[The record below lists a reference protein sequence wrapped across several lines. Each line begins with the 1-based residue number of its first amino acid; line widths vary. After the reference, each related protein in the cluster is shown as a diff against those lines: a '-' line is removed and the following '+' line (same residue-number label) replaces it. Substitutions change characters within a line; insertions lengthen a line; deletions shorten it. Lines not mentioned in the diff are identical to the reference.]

1 METIKERYMA
11 VPKFEDFLYPFLLQ
25 LKDKD
30 VSNKEMKEIL
40 IRHFNMNEE
49 DCLLKTKGGSAY
61 QIDDRIGWVR
71 QWLRR
76 ALFIEIPQK
85 GVYRI
90 TQRGKDY
97 LSNHTDLRQNDLM
110 EYPEYAEYATGKP
123 SEKKKEQKTAEVANE
138 ELTPTEQLEAA
149 MKKINDDLA
158 ADILQKARDLSPAK
172 FEQLVLDLLLAM
184 GYGGTNKDL
193 AKVTPIS
200 HDNGVDGII
209 PEDALGL
216 DKIYIQA
223 KRYKEDLSVGKPE
236 IQQFVGAL
244 NEQKASKGVFV
255 TTSSFTQGAKDSA
268 KNATSKIVLIDGNA
282 LAQYMIEFNVGV
294 SKRKTYEVKR
304 IDTDYFEE

>member
-1 METIKERYMA
+1 MA
-11 VPKFEDFLYPFLLQ
+11 IPKFQDFLYPFLLQ

-30 VSNKEMKEIL
+30 MSNREMKEKL
-40 IRHFNMNEE
+40 INHFSLTEE
-49 DCLLKTKGGSAY
+49 DCLVKTKGGSAF

-85 GVYRI
+85 GIYRI
-90 TQRGKDY
+90 TDRGKDY
-97 LSNHTDLRQNDLM
+97 LKMHSDLRQTDLM
-110 EYPEYAEYATGKP
+110 EYPEYAEYVGI
-123 SEKKKEQKTAEVANE
+123 SQEKKVETKTKVEQTSE
-138 ELTPTEQLEAA
+138 EFTPTEQLEAA

-158 ADILQKARDLSPAK
+158 ADILQKAREMSPAK

-184 GYGGTNKDL
+184 GYGGSNKDL
-193 AKVTPIS
+193 AKVTPSS

-223 KRYKEDLSVGKPE
+223 KRYKEGVSVHKPE
-236 IQQFVGAL
+236 IQQFIGAL
-244 NEQKASKGVFV
+244 SEQKASKGVFV
-255 TTSSFTQGAKDSA
+255 TTSVFTQGARESVSK
-268 KNATSKIVLIDGNA
+268 ATSKIVLIDGIA
-282 LAQYMIEFNVGV
+282 LAKYMIEFNVGV
-294 SKRKTYEVKR
+294 STKKTHEVKR

>member
-1 METIKERYMA
+1 MA
-11 VPKFEDFLYPFLLQ
+11 IPKFEDFLYPFLLQ

-30 VSNKEMKEIL
+30 VSNKEIKERI
-40 IRHFNMNEE
+40 IAHFGLTEE
-49 DCLLKTKGGSAY
+49 DRQLKTRGGSAY
-61 QIDDRIGWVR
+61 QLDDRIGWCR

-76 ALFIEIPQK
+76 ALFIEIPSK

-90 TQRGKDY
+90 TKRGSDY
-97 LSNHTDLRQNDLM
+97 LKSHSDLRQDDLM
-110 EYPEYAEYATGKP
+110 NYPEYAAYAGISATKKSNETIATGV
-123 SEKKKEQKTAEVANE
+123 SNE

-158 ADILQKARDLSPAK
+158 ADILQKTREMSPAK
-172 FEQLVLDLLLAM
+172 FEQLVVDLLVAM
-184 GYGGTNKDL
+184 GYGGSNKDL

-223 KRYKEDLSVGKPE
+223 KRYKEGNPVHKPE
-236 IQQFVGAL
+236 IQQFIGAL
-244 NEQKASKGVFV
+244 TEQKASKGVFV

-268 KNATSKIVLIDGNA
+268 NKASSKIVLIDGFA
-282 LAQYMIEFNVGV
+282 LAQYMIEFSVGV
-294 SKRKTYEVKR
+294 STRKAYVVKR
-304 IDTDYFEE
+304 LDTDYFEE

>member
-1 METIKERYMA
+1 MA
-11 VPKFEDFLYPFLLQ
+11 IPKFEDFLYPFLLQ
-25 LKDKD
+25 LKDAD
-30 VSNKEMKEIL
+30 MSNKDIKGKL
-40 IRHFNMNEE
+40 IGHFSLTDE
-49 DCLLKTKGGSAY
+49 DLQTKTKGGSAY
-61 QIDDRIGWVR
+61 QIDDRIGWCR

-76 ALFIEIPQK
+76 ALFIEIPEK

-90 TQRGKDY
+90 TKRGADY
-97 LSNHTDLRQNDLM
+97 LKTHSDLRQTDLL
-110 EYPEYAEYATGKP
+110 EYPEYAAYAGIS
-123 SEKKKEQKTAEVANE
+123 SEKKTSGKSEVESSNE

-158 ADILQKARDLSPAK
+158 ADILQKAREMSPAK

-223 KRYKEDLSVGKPE
+223 KRYKEGLPVSKPE
-236 IQQFVGAL
+236 IHQFIGAL
-244 NEQKASKGVFV
+244 SEQKASKGVFV
-255 TTSSFTQGAKDSA
+255 TTSNFTQGAKESVNKA
-268 KNATSKIVLIDGNA
+268 ASKIVLIDGIA

-294 SKRKTYEVKR
+294 STRKSYEIKRL
-304 IDTDYFEE
+304 DTDYFEE

>member
-1 METIKERYMA
+1 MA
-11 VPKFEDFLYPFLLQ
+11 IPKFQDFLYPFLLQ
-25 LKDKD
+25 LKDAD
-30 VSNKEMKEIL
+30 MSNKDIKEKL
-40 IRHFNMNEE
+40 IGHFGLTDE
-49 DCLLKTKGGSAY
+49 DLQMKTKGGSAY
-61 QIDDRIGWVR
+61 QIDDRIGWCR

-76 ALFIEIPQK
+76 ALFIEIPEK

-90 TQRGKDY
+90 TKRGADY
-97 LSNHTDLRQNDLM
+97 LKTHSDLRQTDLL
-110 EYPEYAEYATGKP
+110 EYPEYAAYAGIS
-123 SEKKKEQKTAEVANE
+123 SEKKTSGKSAIESSSE

-158 ADILQKARDLSPAK
+158 ADILQKAREMSPAK

-193 AKVTPIS
+193 ARVTPIS

-223 KRYKEDLSVGKPE
+223 KRYKEGLPVSKPE
-236 IQQFVGAL
+236 IHQFIGAL
-244 NEQKASKGVFV
+244 SEQKASKGVFV
-255 TTSSFTQGAKDSA
+255 TTSNFTQGAKESVNKA
-268 KNATSKIVLIDGNA
+268 ASKIVLIDGIA

-294 SKRKTYEVKR
+294 STRKSYEIKRL
-304 IDTDYFEE
+304 DTDYFEE

>member
-1 METIKERYMA
+1 MA
-11 VPKFEDFLYPFLLQ
+11 IPKFEDFLYPFLLQ
-25 LKDKD
+25 LKDAD
-30 VSNKEMKEIL
+30 MSNKDIKGKL
-40 IRHFNMNEE
+40 IGHFSLTDE
-49 DCLLKTKGGSAY
+49 DLQTKTKGGSAY
-61 QIDDRIGWVR
+61 QIDDRIGWCR

-76 ALFIEIPQK
+76 ALFIEIPEK

-90 TQRGKDY
+90 TKRGADY
-97 LSNHTDLRQNDLM
+97 LKTHSDLRQTDLL
-110 EYPEYAEYATGKP
+110 EYPEYAAYAGIS
-123 SEKKKEQKTAEVANE
+123 SEKKTSGKSEVESSNE

-158 ADILQKARDLSPAK
+158 ADILQKAREMSPAK

-223 KRYKEDLSVGKPE
+223 KRYKEGLPVSKPE
-236 IQQFVGAL
+236 IHQFIGAL
-244 NEQKASKGVFV
+244 SEQKASKGVFV
-255 TTSSFTQGAKDSA
+255 TTSNFTQGAKESVSKA
-268 KNATSKIVLIDGNA
+268 ASKIVLIDGIA

-294 SKRKTYEVKR
+294 STRKSYEIKRL
-304 IDTDYFEE
+304 DTDYFDE

>member
-1 METIKERYMA
+1 MA
-11 VPKFEDFLYPFLLQ
+11 IPKFEDFLYPFLLQ
-25 LKDKD
+25 LKDKEK
-30 VSNKEMKEIL
+30 SNKEIKESL
-40 IRHFNMNEE
+40 ITHFGISDE
-49 DCLLKTKGGSAY
+49 DRLLKTKGGSAY
-61 QIDDRIGWVR
+61 QVDDRIGWCR

-76 ALFIEIPQK
+76 ALFIEIPEK
-85 GVYRI
+85 GIYRI
-90 TQRGKDY
+90 TQRGSEY
-97 LSNHTDLRQNDLM
+97 LKNHSDLRQNDLL
-110 EYPEYAEYATGKP
+110 EYPEYASYAGITVN
-123 SEKKKEQKTAEVANE
+123 KKKEAAQDSVIASE

-158 ADILQKARDLSPAK
+158 ADILQKAREMTPAK

-223 KRYKEDLSVGKPE
+223 KRYKEGLPVSKPE
-236 IQQFVGAL
+236 IHQFIGAL
-244 NEQKASKGVFV
+244 SEQKASKGVFV
-255 TTSSFTQGAKDSA
+255 TTSNFTQGAKESVSKA
-268 KNATSKIVLIDGNA
+268 SSKIVLIDGIA

-294 SKRKTYEVKR
+294 STRKTYEIKR
-304 IDTDYFEE
+304 IDTDYFDDI

>member
-1 METIKERYMA
+1 MA
-11 VPKFEDFLYPFLLQ
+11 IPKFQDFLYPFLLQ
-25 LKDKD
+25 LKDRD
-30 VSNKEMKEIL
+30 VNSREMKEIL
-40 IRHFNMNEE
+40 IGHFSLTEE
-49 DCLLKTKGGSAY
+49 DCLQKTKGGSAF

-76 ALFIEIPQK
+76 ALFIEIPQR
-85 GVYRI
+85 GIYRI

-97 LSNHTDLRQNDLM
+97 LNSHSDLREKDLL
-110 EYPEYAEYATGKP
+110 EYPEYAIYAGP
-123 SEKKKEQKTAEVANE
+123 SREKKSETPSDAEPFTE
-138 ELTPTEQLEAA
+138 EMTPTEQLEAA

-158 ADILQKARDLSPAK
+158 ADILQKAREMSPAK

-184 GYGGTNKDL
+184 GYGGSNKDL

-223 KRYKEDLSVGKPE
+223 KRYKEGAPVHKPE
-236 IQQFVGAL
+236 IQQFIGAL
-244 NEQKASKGVFV
+244 SEQKASKGVFV
-255 TTSSFTQGAKDSA
+255 TTSTFSQGARESVSK
-268 KNATSKIVLIDGNA
+268 ATSKIVLIDGSA
-282 LAQYMIEFNVGV
+282 LAQFMIEFNVGV
-294 SKRKTYEVKR
+294 STRKTYEIKR

>member
-1 METIKERYMA
+1 MA
-11 VPKFEDFLYPFLLQ
+11 IPKFEDFLYPFLLQ
-25 LKDKD
+25 LKDAD
-30 VSNKEMKEIL
+30 MSNKDIKEKL
-40 IRHFNMNEE
+40 IGHFSLTDE
-49 DCLLKTKGGSAY
+49 DLQMKTKGGSAY
-61 QIDDRIGWVR
+61 QIDDRIGWCR

-76 ALFIEIPQK
+76 ALFIEIPEK

-90 TQRGKDY
+90 TKRGVDY
-97 LSNHTDLRQNDLM
+97 LKTHSDLRQTDLL
-110 EYPEYAEYATGKP
+110 EYPEYAAYAGIS
-123 SEKKKEQKTAEVANE
+123 SEKKTTGKSGVESSNE

-158 ADILQKARDLSPAK
+158 ADILQKAREMSPAK

-223 KRYKEDLSVGKPE
+223 KRYKEGLPVSKPE
-236 IQQFVGAL
+236 IHQFIGAL
-244 NEQKASKGVFV
+244 SEQKASKGVFV
-255 TTSSFTQGAKDSA
+255 TTSNFTQGAKESVNKA
-268 KNATSKIVLIDGNA
+268 ASKIVLIDGIA

-294 SKRKTYEVKR
+294 STRKSYEIKRL
-304 IDTDYFEE
+304 DTDYFEE

>member
-1 METIKERYMA
+1 MA
-11 VPKFEDFLYPFLLQ
+11 IPKFQDFLYPFLLQ
-25 LKDKD
+25 LKDAD
-30 VSNKEMKEIL
+30 MSNKDIKEKL
-40 IRHFNMNEE
+40 IGHFGLTDE
-49 DCLLKTKGGSAY
+49 DLQMKTKGGSAY
-61 QIDDRIGWVR
+61 QIDDRIGWCR

-76 ALFIEIPQK
+76 ALFIEIPEK

-90 TQRGKDY
+90 TKRGADY
-97 LSNHTDLRQNDLM
+97 LKTHSDLRQTDLL
-110 EYPEYAEYATGKP
+110 EYPEYAAYAGIS
-123 SEKKKEQKTAEVANE
+123 SEKKTSGKNEVESSSE

-158 ADILQKARDLSPAK
+158 ADILQKAREMSPAK

-223 KRYKEDLSVGKPE
+223 KRYKEGLPVSKPE
-236 IQQFVGAL
+236 IHQFIGAL
-244 NEQKASKGVFV
+244 SEQKASKGVFV
-255 TTSSFTQGAKDSA
+255 TTSNFTQGAKESVNKA
-268 KNATSKIVLIDGNA
+268 ASKIVLIDGIA

-294 SKRKTYEVKR
+294 STRKSYEIKRL
-304 IDTDYFEE
+304 DTDYFEE

>member
-1 METIKERYMA
+1 MA
-11 VPKFEDFLYPFLLQ
+11 IPKFEDFLYPFLLQ
-25 LKDKD
+25 LKDAD
-30 VSNKEMKEIL
+30 MSNKGIKEKL
-40 IRHFNMNEE
+40 IGHFSLTDE
-49 DCLLKTKGGSAY
+49 DLKMKTKGGSAY
-61 QIDDRIGWVR
+61 QIDDRIGWCR

-76 ALFIEIPQK
+76 ALFIEIPEK

-90 TQRGKDY
+90 TKRGADY
-97 LSNHTDLRQNDLM
+97 LKTHSDLHQTDLL
-110 EYPEYAEYATGKP
+110 EYPEYAAYAGIS
-123 SEKKKEQKTAEVANE
+123 SEKKTSGKNEVESSSE

-158 ADILQKARDLSPAK
+158 ADILQKAREMSPAK

-223 KRYKEDLSVGKPE
+223 KRYKEGLPVSKPE
-236 IQQFVGAL
+236 IHQFIGAL
-244 NEQKASKGVFV
+244 SEQKASKGVFV
-255 TTSSFTQGAKDSA
+255 TTSNFTQGAKESVNKA
-268 KNATSKIVLIDGNA
+268 ASKIVLIDGIA

-294 SKRKTYEVKR
+294 STRKSYEIKRL
-304 IDTDYFEE
+304 DTDYFEE

>member
-1 METIKERYMA
+1 MA
-11 VPKFEDFLYPFLLQ
+11 IPKFEDFLYPFLLQ
-25 LKDKD
+25 LKDGD
-30 VSNKEMKEIL
+30 MSNKDIKEKL
-40 IRHFNMNEE
+40 IGHFSLTDE
-49 DCLLKTKGGSAY
+49 DLQTKTKGGSAY
-61 QIDDRIGWVR
+61 QIDDRIGWCR

-76 ALFIEIPQK
+76 ALFIEIPEK

-90 TQRGKDY
+90 TKRGADY
-97 LSNHTDLRQNDLM
+97 LKTHSDLRQTDLL
-110 EYPEYAEYATGKP
+110 EYPEYAAYAGIS
-123 SEKKKEQKTAEVANE
+123 SEKKTSGKSAIESSSE

-158 ADILQKARDLSPAK
+158 ADILQKAREMSPAK

-223 KRYKEDLSVGKPE
+223 KRYKEGLPVSKPE
-236 IQQFVGAL
+236 IHQFIGAL
-244 NEQKASKGVFV
+244 SEQKASKGVYV
-255 TTSSFTQGAKDSA
+255 TTSNFTQGAKESVNKA
-268 KNATSKIVLIDGNA
+268 ASKIVLIDGIA

-294 SKRKTYEVKR
+294 STRKSYEIKRL
-304 IDTDYFEE
+304 DTDYFEE

>member
-1 METIKERYMA
+1 MA
-11 VPKFEDFLYPFLLQ
+11 IPKFQDFLYPFLFQ

-30 VSNKEMKEIL
+30 VSNKEMKDIL
-40 IRHFNMNEE
+40 ISHFSLTEE
-49 DCLLKTKGGSAY
+49 DCLMKTKGGSAL
-61 QIDDRIGWVR
+61 QLDDRIGWVR

-97 LSNHTDLRQNDLM
+97 LKSHLDLRQSDLLA
-110 EYPEYAEYATGKP
+110 YPEFAEYSGTSQEKRGATKDG
-123 SEKKKEQKTAEVANE
+123 AEPTTE

-158 ADILQKARDLSPAK
+158 ADILQKAREMSPAK

-184 GYGGTNKDL
+184 GYGGSNKDL
-193 AKVTPIS
+193 TKVTPIS

-223 KRYKEDLSVGKPE
+223 KRYKEGAPVHKPE
-236 IQQFVGAL
+236 IQQFIGAL
-244 NEQKASKGVFV
+244 SEQKASKGVFV
-255 TTSSFTQGAKDSA
+255 TTSTFTQGARESVSK
-268 KNATSKIVLIDGNA
+268 ATSKIVLIDGIA
-282 LAQYMIEFNVGV
+282 LAKYMIEFNVGV
-294 SKRKTYEVKR
+294 STRKTYEVKR

>member
-1 METIKERYMA
+1 MA
-11 VPKFEDFLYPFLLQ
+11 IPKFEDFLYPFLLQ
-25 LKDKD
+25 LKDGD
-30 VSNKEMKEIL
+30 MSNKDIKEKL
-40 IRHFNMNEE
+40 IGHFSLTDE
-49 DCLLKTKGGSAY
+49 DLQTKTKGGSAY
-61 QIDDRIGWVR
+61 QIDDRIGWCR

-76 ALFIEIPQK
+76 ALFIEIPEK

-90 TQRGKDY
+90 TKRGADY
-97 LSNHTDLRQNDLM
+97 LKTHSDLRQTDLL
-110 EYPEYAEYATGKP
+110 EYPEYAAYAGIS
-123 SEKKKEQKTAEVANE
+123 SEKKTSGKSAIESSSE

-158 ADILQKARDLSPAK
+158 ADILQKAREMSPAK

-223 KRYKEDLSVGKPE
+223 KRYKEGLPVSKPE
-236 IQQFVGAL
+236 IHQFIGAL
-244 NEQKASKGVFV
+244 SEQKASKGVFV
-255 TTSSFTQGAKDSA
+255 TTSNFTQGAKESVNKA
-268 KNATSKIVLIDGNA
+268 ASKIVLIDGIA

-294 SKRKTYEVKR
+294 STRKSYEIKRL
-304 IDTDYFEE
+304 DTDYFEE